1 MSRPFSYNDEN
12 FTVIGNVL
20 FVHVLVSTPLKPLQK
35 IVEIPYEI
43 GRRLICKTAMGFMQ
57 FADKYANQGYQFNGT
72 VIYEDDKYYLSIK
85 NETKQSYYATA
96 VLFLKDI

>member
-12 FTVIGNVL
+12 FTVIGNVV
-20 FVHVLVSTPLKPLQK
+20 FVHVLARQVKPLQK

-72 VIYEDDKYYLSIK
+72 VIYEDDKYYLSIRT
-85 NETKQSYYATA
+85 ETKTSYYATA
-96 VLFLKDI
+96 VLLLKDI